1 MATTKKPK
9 LSKDE
14 ALANLIRYR
23 SDFNLF
29 VKEVLGATPF
39 PYQEEILRT
48 LSDPD
53 VKRVAWHKGHGVG
66 GTTLMSWITI
76 AFLFTRSNA
85 KVVTTASVN
94 RQVRDILWP
103 EIHRWMRKADFGLMG
118 WYWPYNLLDQK
129 MEISQEWFAIGASSD
144 TPENMEG
151 FHAPHLLYIVDEAKT
166 VPKGIFEAIE
176 GALTGNIEA
185 KLMVVST
192 PPLAREGH
200 FYDIC
205 RGAVPGFKVFHTRC
219 QDSPNVSRE
228 WIEEKRLEWGETS
241 PVYISKVLGEFPD
254 ASEDT
259 LIPLSWVELAMERWL
274 ENVNKTDSVVMGADI
289 ARYGNDSTIL
299 AIRNGNWF
307 EDLVERTKQDTMATA
322 GLILN
327 LATRKKIVDV
337 RVDTIGVG
345 AGVVDRLREQSKE
358 TGVRVRP
365 INVANKAP
373 SMMYKGERI
382 KFHRMRDWLYWNMR
396 THLDPNNPDQSD
408 LVSLPKDDKL
418 KSQLTSIRYKIRS
431 DGAIEIESKDSM
443 KARGL
448 SSPDRAEA
456 VMIALA
462 DGYEG
467 WSAVVT

>member
-1 MATTKKPK
+1 MATTKNLK
-9 LSKDE
+9 LSKEE

-29 VKEVLGATPF
+29 VKEVIGATPF
-39 PYQEEILRT
+39 QYQEEILRT
-48 LSDPD
+48 LSDPE

-66 GTTLMSWITI
+66 GTTLMAWITI

-103 EIHRWMRKADFGLMG
+103 EIHRWMRKASFGLMG
-118 WYWPYNLLDQK
+118 WYWLYNLLDQK
-129 MEISQEWFAIGASSD
+129 LEISQEWFAIGASSD

-166 VPKGIFEAIE
+166 VPKGIFDAIE

-219 QDSPNVSRE
+219 QDSPNVSKE
-228 WIEEKRLEWGETS
+228 WIEEKKIEGGETN

-254 ASEDT
+254 SSEDT
-259 LIPLSWVELAMERWL
+259 LIPLSWVELSMERWL
-274 ENVNKTDSVVMGADI
+274 ENVNKEDSPVM
-289 ARYGNDSTIL
+289 
-299 AIRNGNWF
+299 
-307 EDLVERTKQDTMATA
+307 
-322 GLILN
+322 
-327 LATRKKIVDV
+327 
-337 RVDTIGVG
+337 G

-365 INVANKAP
+365 INVAHKAP
-373 SMMYKGERI
+373 SMMYKGEKL

-396 THLDPNNPDQSD
+396 THLDPNNPEHSE
-408 LVSLPKDDKL
+408 LVSLPNDDKL

-443 KARGL
+443 KSRGL